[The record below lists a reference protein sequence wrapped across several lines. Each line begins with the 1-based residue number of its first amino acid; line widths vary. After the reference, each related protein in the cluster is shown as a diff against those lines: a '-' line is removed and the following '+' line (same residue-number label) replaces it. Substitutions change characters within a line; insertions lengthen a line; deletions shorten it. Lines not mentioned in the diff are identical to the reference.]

1 MPDAPKP
8 KIYYGR
14 RFLANTLQSIA
25 TTAQKEGNLRL
36 ALEACRLLLVV
47 QSFVTGKQTRQVS
60 KNLDAL
66 LAGLPAYEKPKTKTG
81 GE

>member
-14 RFLANTLQSIA
+14 RFLATTLQNIA
-25 TTAQKEGNLRL
+25 TTAQKEGDLRL